1 MTTSVEPELAD
12 RSSPSDRTG
21 PGRREARERAIGL
34 IYEAEVKGESA
45 ADIVAAL
52 TLPPLPYAAGLV
64 EGIVEHGE
72 EIDALIND
80 HSDGWTVQR
89 MPAMDRAVLRV
100 ATYELGHCE
109 DVPVAV
115 VLDEAVELAKE
126 YSTEKSGRFVNGV
139 LASLA
144 EVLR

>member
-1 MTTSVEPELAD
+1 MAD
-12 RSSPSDRTG
+12 RTSPADRTG

-52 TLPPLPYAAGLV
+52 AVAPLPYAVGLV
-64 EGIVEHGE
+64 EGIAEHAE
-72 EIDALIND
+72 QLDDLINE
-80 HSDGWTVQR
+80 HADGWTVQR

-100 ATYELGHCE
+100 ATYELAHCE

-115 VLDEAVELAKE
+115 VLDEAVDLAKE
-126 YSTEKSGRFVNGV
+126 YSTENSGRFVNGV

-144 EVLR
+144 NVLR